1 VLVYFKEEKMSQTTI
16 QKENTIIFGSG
27 KFEISKDGIDWIN
40 LGAMNN
46 IVFTETWE
54 DVLVD
59 SDNAGRIKTG
69 IKNQEASLAGDML
82 EIDLEKLSILR
93 GDLDK
98 YSKDPGISETLKSGG
113 KTTIAARQVKVTNTD
128 ESNRIFRITLIKA
141 TTAKGIELSFN
152 PDEADDANSVNIEM
166 KGTKD
171 VDKAAGEQLFEIYSE
186 RGEAVAS

>member
-1 VLVYFKEEKMSQTTI
+1 MAQTTV
-16 QKENTIIFGSG
+16 QKGNTILFGSG
-27 KFEISKDGIDWIN
+27 KFEISKDGIDWVN
-40 LGAMNN
+40 LGAMNG
-46 IVFTETWE
+46 IVFTESWE

-113 KTTIAARQVKVTNTD
+113 KTTIEARQVKVTNID
-128 ESNRIFRITLIKA
+128 ESNRIFRVTIYKA
-141 TTAKGIELSFN
+141 AIAEGIVLSFN
-152 PDEADDANSVNIEM
+152 PDEADEANSVNVVM

-171 VDKAAGEQLFEIYSE
+171 VEKAAGEQLFEIYSE